1 MRYTIAI
8 AAVLFCSS
16 ASLAQLEVISQRI
29 TLNYPQSAQEILQP
43 TTFGTVSRQGEY
55 TDTVLGGSA
64 GGSGTIQISGSATA
78 TTSWDGSL
86 LSWTNHT
93 YINCQVLDPFELDE
107 YAEVS
112 QQGRTRVELRFDVT
126 SPITVLATRSPLL
139 FGQNSGAQAF
149 CNFSL
154 PSVRAVDSQGQVIQ
168 NSGFIIDSL
177 AGQQFT
183 LTPGSYVALLTTQS
197 LFNSGAFGS
206 PPTAGEATVIDGAS
220 LQIIPAPTTLAFLAS
235 AAMLT
240 ARRRR

>member
-1 MRYTIAI
+1 MRYAIAI
-8 AAVLFCSS
+8 GAVLFCSS
-16 ASLAQLEVISQRI
+16 AGLAQLQVISQRI

-43 TTFGTVSRQGEY
+43 TTFGTVSRQGQY

-64 GGSGTIQISGSATA
+64 GGSGTIQIAGSATA

-93 YINCQVLDPFELDE
+93 YINCQVLDPFELDD

-112 QQGRTRVELRFDVT
+112 QQARTRVELRFDVT
-126 SPITVLATRSPLL
+126 SPITVLAMRSPLL

-177 AGQQFT
+177 AGEQYT
-183 LTPGSYVALLTTQS
+183 LEPGSYVALLTSQS
-197 LFNSGAFGS
+197 LFLSGSFGS
-206 PPTAGEATVIDGAS
+206 PPSAGEATVIDGAS
-220 LQIIPAPTTLAFLAS
+220 LQIVPAPATIACLAGAGLLA
-235 AAMLT
+235 